1 MTLMQ
6 SSSFAASHKSQ
17 GLDDRGS
24 RVKQSFRREKARMS
38 SSLIAMRRAPRNV
51 PQRLLPAFVRRLAAL
66 ALVIAGPGVSV
77 VLAQGV
83 NQGANRLESIQAQ
96 TVSGNKVELTLRL
109 SDTAPTPLS
118 FTVDN
123 PARISLDL
131 PDTTVALPSRRVD
144 VKQGVLDTVNVAE
157 AGGRTRVVLN
167 VDSLVPY
174 DTRVEGNTIVVTVD
188 AGAGSSLS
196 SVSSTPAMSVATS
209 RAAEPV
215 YGQRSVS
222 NIDFR
227 RGSDGSGRIIVQLTD
242 SKVPADLRQEGGRV
256 VVDFARTNLPES
268 LMQRLDVVDFATPV
282 NTVDALRIA
291 DGTRL
296 VIAASGDYEQLAYQS
311 DNIYTIEIKPV
322 VKLPPELQDV
332 KEYTGERLTLN
343 FQDIETRAVLQLLA
357 DTSGQN
363 MVITDTVSGNVTL
376 RLQNVPWDQ
385 ALDVVMRTKGLDMR
399 REGNVVFIAPAAE
412 IAAREK
418 ELLSA
423 RQQVQELAPLRTEYL
438 QINYA
443 KASDLAALIKAG
455 AGNSLLSERG
465 SAAIDERTNT
475 LLLQDTSE
483 RLADIRRLVSTLDIP
498 VRQVLIE
505 ARIVIVNDDYSREL
519 GVRFGSTV
527 AFDHGG
533 SEGGGIVGANGFV
546 TEDDEYILSRASP
559 DPRGTPGFV
568 QGDPLDRYM
577 VNLPVANPAGRL
589 ALTLLDSDY
598 LVDLELS
605 AAQAEGRGEIISSP
619 RLITANQREATI
631 EQGVEIPYQESSS
644 SGATTTSFKKAVL
657 SLKVTPQITPDN
669 RVILDLTVSKD
680 SVGQLVA
687 SATGGFVPSI
697 DTREIVTQVLVNDGQ
712 TVVLGGILETERRES
727 EQKVPYLGDIPVLG
741 RLFKS
746 TSSTDNK
753 DELLI
758 FVTPRILREG
768 SSLY

>member
-1 MTLMQ
+1 
-6 SSSFAASHKSQ
+6 
-17 GLDDRGS
+17 
-24 RVKQSFRREKARMS
+24 
-38 SSLIAMRRAPRNV
+38 
-51 PQRLLPAFVRRLAAL
+51 
-66 ALVIAGPGVSV
+66 
-77 VLAQGV
+77 
-83 NQGANRLESIQAQ
+83 
-96 TVSGNKVELTLRL
+96 
-109 SDTAPTPLS
+109 
-118 FTVDN
+118 
-123 PARISLDL
+123 
-131 PDTTVALPSRRVD
+131 
-144 VKQGVLDTVNVAE
+144 
-157 AGGRTRVVLN
+157 
-167 VDSLVPY
+167 LVPY
-174 DTRVEGNTIVVTVD
+174 ETRVNGNTIVVSV
-188 AGAGSSLS
+188 GGSG
-196 SVSSTPAMSVATS
+196 S
-209 RAAEPV
+209 RAVTAGPAV
-215 YGQRSVS
+215 STAAAAASQSTRSAAPISGSRSVN

-227 RGSDGSGRIIVQLTD
+227 RGTDGSGRIIVELTD
-242 SKVPADLRQEGGRV
+242 SKVPADLRQEGGKIV
-256 VVDFARTNLPES
+256 VNFAKTSLPEN
-268 LMQRLDVVDFATPV
+268 LMQRLDVADFATPV
-282 NTVDALRIA
+282 ATVDALRVA

-311 DNIYTIEIKPV
+311 DNVYTIEIKPV
-322 VKLPPELQDV
+322 VKLPPELQDQ

-363 MVITDTVSGNVTL
+363 MVISDSVGGNVTL

-385 ALDVVMRTKGLDMR
+385 ALDIVMRTKGLDMR
-399 REGNVVFIAPAAE
+399 REGNVMFVAPAAE

-418 ELLSA
+418 ELLTA
-423 RQQVQELAPLRTEYL
+423 RQQVQQLAPLRTEYL

-443 KASDLAALIKAG
+443 KAQDLATLIKSG
-455 AGNSLLSERG
+455 DKSSLLSERG
-465 SAAIDERTNT
+465 SVAIDERTNT

-519 GVRFGSTV
+519 GVRFGATT
-527 AFDHGG
+527 AFQHGG
-533 SEGGGIVGANGFV
+533 RDGSGVVGAQNFGREDDDIVLSHVPQLDPAGNPINSPFGFV
-546 TEDDEYILSRASP
+546 AP
-559 DPRGTPGFV
+559 DPV
-568 QGDPLDRYM
+568 NRYM

-589 ALTLLDSDY
+589 AMTLLDSDY
-598 LVDLELS
+598 IVDLELS

-644 SGATTTSFKKAVL
+644 SGATTTQFKKAVL

-712 TVVLGGILETERRES
+712 TVVLGGILETERREA
-727 EQKVPYLGDIPVLG
+727 ETKVPWLGDIPVLG
-741 RLFKS
+741 HLFKT
-746 TSSTDNK
+746 TSKTDNK

-768 SSLY
+768 ASLY

>member
-1 MTLMQ
+1 M
-6 SSSFAASHKSQ
+6 SFSI
-17 GLDDRGS
+17 
-24 RVKQSFRREKARMS
+24 
-38 SSLIAMRRAPRNV
+38 SSLRRIGIGV
-51 PQRLLPAFVRRLAAL
+51 LLFAGVTLQAL
-66 ALVIAGPGVSV
+66 A
-77 VLAQGV
+77 QT
-83 NQGANRLESIQAQ
+83 ANRLEGITFTTGA
-96 TVSGNKVELTLRL
+96 GNKVELTLRL
-109 SDTAPTPLS
+109 SDNAPTPLT

-123 PARISLDL
+123 PARIALDL
-131 PDTTVALPSRRVD
+131 PDTSVAMTSRRVD
-144 VKQGVLDTVNVAE
+144 VKQGVVDTVNVAE
-157 AGGRTRVVLN
+157 ANGRTRVVLN
-167 VDSLVPY
+167 VDNLVPY
-174 DTRVEGNTIVVTVD
+174 ETRVQGNTIVVSV
-188 AGAGSSLS
+188 GSDSGGR
-196 SVSSTPAMSVATS
+196 VATG
-209 RAAEPV
+209 AAVSTTAAAAASTTRSTAPIT
-215 YGQRSVS
+215 GSRSVS

-227 RGSDGSGRIIVQLTD
+227 RGSDGSGRVVVELTD
-242 SKVPADLRQEGGRV
+242 AKVPADLRQEGGRIV
-256 VVDFARTNLPES
+256 VNFAKTSLPEN
-268 LMQRLDVVDFATPV
+268 LMQRLDVNDFGTPV
-282 NTVDALRIA
+282 NSIDALRVG
-291 DGTRL
+291 DSTRL
-296 VIAASGDYEQLAYQS
+296 VIQASGDYEQLAYQS

-322 VKLPPELQDV
+322 VKLPPELQDQ

-363 MVITDTVSGNVTL
+363 MVISDTVGGNVTL

-385 ALDVVMRTKGLDMR
+385 ALDIVMRTRGLDMR
-399 REGNVVFIAPAAE
+399 REGNVMFVAPAAE

-418 ELLSA
+418 ELLTA
-423 RQQVQELAPLRTEYL
+423 RQAVQQLSPLRTEYL

-443 KASDLAALIKAG
+443 KAGDLAALIKSG
-455 AGNSLLSERG
+455 QNSSLLSERG
-465 SAAIDERTNT
+465 SVAIDERTNT
-475 LLLQDTSE
+475 LLLQDTSD

-519 GVRFGSTV
+519 GVRFGTTA
-527 AFDHGG
+527 AFEHGG
-533 SEGGGIVGANGFV
+533 ADGGGIVGGNNFV
-546 TEDDEYILSRASP
+546 TEDDDVVLSPNPALVANGR
-559 DPRGTPGFV
+559 PGFV
-568 QGDPLDRYM
+568 QGDPIDRYM

-598 LVDLELS
+598 IVDLELS

-644 SGATTTSFKKAVL
+644 SGATTTQFKKAVL

-669 RVILDLTVSKD
+669 RVILDLTVAKD

-712 TVVLGGILETERRES
+712 TVVLGGILETERRDS
-727 EQKVPYLGDIPVLG
+727 EVKVPWLGDVPVLG
-741 RLFKS
+741 RLFKT
-746 TSSTDNK
+746 TSKTDNK